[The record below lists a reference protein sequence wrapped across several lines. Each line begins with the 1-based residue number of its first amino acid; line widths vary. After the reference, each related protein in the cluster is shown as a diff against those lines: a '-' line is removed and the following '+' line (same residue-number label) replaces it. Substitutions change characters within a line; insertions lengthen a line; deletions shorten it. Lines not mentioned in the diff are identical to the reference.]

1 MRLSWAEIKTRA
13 IAFSQ
18 EFKDARDEKS
28 QAQTFW
34 LKFFEAFGVES
45 HRVGVFESRV
55 RKLNKRVGFADYFW
69 PGLVLIEHK
78 SAGES
83 LEIASDQAAD
93 YCINLKEGEH
103 PRFLLVCDFQNF
115 WLKDLADSTELRFNL
130 KDLPQHVSSFGFIL
144 GQQTSRVQAND
155 PINERAV
162 KKLSLLHS
170 ALRRD
175 GYKRHPLQL
184 LLVRLLFCMFADKTG
199 LFEPKDRFT
208 DLIERGTS
216 PDGSNVGQVLTQ
228 LFDELDT
235 ELSERQSKAPGWFKD
250 FPYVNGKLFEEKIR
264 TASFDGHMRELL
276 LDCCALDWARI
287 SPAVFGSMFQ
297 HIMDAEGLDSKHD
310 LRRELGAHYTSED
323 NILKLIGPLF
333 LDELKMELEK
343 AKGSIKAL
351 FEFQK
356 KLRRLH
362 FFDPACGCG
371 NFLVITYRELR
382 LLELAV
388 FDAVKTQAMRKPGL
402 SGLVALDAFQKEM
415 VDVNQFSGIE
425 IEEFPARVA
434 QVAMWLVDH
443 QMNIQSSER
452 LEAWLPRLPL
462 KNSANIRIGNAL
474 DLDWAQLCPP
484 EHTHFILGNPP
495 FVGKQMQTPEQKA
508 SMERLLAGAGIAGG
522 GVLDLV
528 AGWYIKAGQYL
539 AGSAA
544 AQANERKKEFK
555 DAAFAKAKQVSWM
568 DEPETASQAAD
579 KAARQSLDDI
589 FALAEAQDLASREK
603 IKIAFVSTNS
613 ICQGEQVGLLWSWMM
628 RQGISIEFAHRTFK
642 WSNEA
647 SGKAAVHCVII
658 GFGLAGRVDKVKPK
672 RLFDY
677 LDEFGVSEASGTLV
691 EEEAE
696 QINPYL
702 VDAAQVVL
710 PSRRQA
716 VCAVSPIVFGSMPND
731 GGHLLLSEDD
741 KTELLNFEPDA
752 APYLRQ
758 FLGADEFLNNS
769 PRYCLWLQGIET
781 QKLAKLPKVRQRIA
795 AVKKH
800 RLSSARAAT
809 RKLAEEP
816 HLFGEIRQPDSGKYI
831 LIPLHSS
838 ENRRYVPL
846 GFADAEIICGNAN
859 ALIPD
864 ATFYHFAILTSAMHM
879 AWVRYTCGRL
889 KSDFRYSANIV
900 YNNFPWPEL
909 DSGKAKDAALR
920 SEIEAAGQ
928 AVLDSRATHQAG
940 AEPASLATLYDPNT
954 MPADLRA
961 AHLAL
966 DALVDKAYL
975 SRGAGAIKT
984 TGTGTGTGLGKSK
997 RAKFTDASR
1006 VALLFDR
1013 YQALVAS
1020 LEQVGAP
1027 ESTEPKAESEAEPTS
1042 APENATE
1049 SDDADTM

>member
-1 MRLSWAEIKTRA
+1 MRLSWPEIKTRS
-13 IAFSQ
+13 IAFAQ
-18 EFKDARDEKS
+18 EFKDAHDEKS
-28 QAQTFW
+28 LAQTFW
-34 LKFFEAFGVES
+34 LKFFEIFGVES
-45 HRVGVFESRV
+45 NRVGVFERRV
-55 RKLNKRVGFADYFW
+55 KKLNKKTGYADYLW

-78 SAGES
+78 SLGED
-83 LEIASDQAAD
+83 LDLAVDQAEK
-93 YCINLKEGEH
+93 YCIHLSDEEH
-103 PRFLLVCDFQNF
+103 PRYILVSDFQNF
-115 WLKDLADSTELRFNL
+115 RLKDLAERTEQRFKL
-130 KDLPQHVSSFGFIL
+130 KDLPQQISSFGFIL
-144 GQQTSRVQAND
+144 GQQSSRVQAND

-162 KKLSLLHS
+162 KKLSLLHT

-199 LFEPKDRFT
+199 LFEPAGRFF
-208 DLIERGTS
+208 DLIERGTAQ
-216 PDGSNVGQVLTQ
+216 DGSNLGQVLTQ

-235 ELSERQSKAPGWFKD
+235 ELSERQSKAPGWFKE

-264 TASFDGHMRELL
+264 TASFDTHMRELL
-276 LDCCALDWARI
+276 LDCCALDWSRI

-333 LDELKMELEK
+333 LEELKAELEK
-343 AKGSIKAL
+343 AKGSISAL

-356 KLRRLH
+356 KLHRLH

-382 LLELAV
+382 LLELQV
-388 FDAVKTQAMRKPGL
+388 FDAVKTQALRKPGL
-402 SGLVALDAFQKEM
+402 SGLQALDAFRHEM

-443 QMNIQSSER
+443 QMNVQSSQR

-462 KNSANIRIGNAL
+462 KNSANIRIGDAL
-474 DLDWAQLCPP
+474 DLDWAQHCPP
-484 EHTHFILGNPP
+484 EHAHYILGNPP
-495 FVGKQMQTPEQKA
+495 FVGKQMQTPKQKA
-508 SMERLLAGAGIAGG
+508 SMERLLAGAGIVGG

-528 AGWYIKAGQYL
+528 AGWYIKAAQYL
-539 AGSAA
+539 AGSGAA
-544 AQANERKKEFK
+544 LANERKKEFK
-555 DAAFAKAKQVSWM
+555 DAAFAKAKQSSLM
-568 DEPETASQAAD
+568 DEPNPAERAAQ
-579 KAARQSLDDI
+579 KSLDDI
-589 FALAEAQDLASREK
+589 FALAQAQDLAAREK

-613 ICQGEQVGLLWSWMM
+613 ICQGEQVGVLWSWMM
-628 RQGISIEFAHRTFK
+628 RQGMAIEFAHRTFK

-658 GFGLAGRVDKVKPK
+658 GFGLASRVEKIAPK

-677 LDEFGVSEASGTLV
+677 LDEFGNSEASGTLV
-691 EEEAE
+691 EEQAQ

-716 VCAVSPIVFGSMPND
+716 ICEVSPIVFGSMPND
-731 GGHLLLSEDD
+731 GGHLLLSEEE
-741 KTELLNFEPDA
+741 KIELLNLEPEA
-752 APYLRQ
+752 APFVRQ
-758 FLGADEFLNNS
+758 FLGADEFINNL
-769 PRYCLWLQGIET
+769 PRYCLWLHEMDP
-781 QKLAKLPKVRQRIA
+781 KLLSKLPKVRQRIA

-816 HLFGEIRQPDSGKYI
+816 HLFGEIRQPKDGNYI
-831 LIPLHSS
+831 LVPLHSS

-846 GFADAEIICGNAN
+846 GFASAEIICGNAN
-859 ALIPD
+859 ALIAD
-864 ATFYHFAILTSAMHM
+864 ATLYHFAVLTSAMHM

-889 KSDFRYSANIV
+889 ESRYRYSANIV
-900 YNNFPWPEL
+900 YNNFPWPEF
-909 DSGKAKDAALR
+909 DTGKAKEAALR
-920 SEIEAAGQ
+920 HEIEQAGQ
-928 AVLDSRATHQAG
+928 TVLDVRAKHQG
-940 AEPASLATLYDPNT
+940 AAQPASLAMLYDPAT
-954 MPADLRA
+954 MPSDLRA
-961 AHLAL
+961 AHTAL

-975 SRGAGAIKT
+975 SHAAGKTQRGK
-984 TGTGTGTGLGKSK
+984 LS
-997 RAKFTDASR
+997 DASR

-1013 YQALVAS
+1013 YQTLVAS
-1020 LEQVGAP
+1020 LAQ
-1027 ESTEPKAESEAEPTS
+1027 AEPEP
-1042 APENATE
+1042 AAAEP
-1049 SDDADTM
+1049 DDFDTM